1 MRTCWATSVRSAG
14 SIPSPAKRWKS
25 PCSSRGRTAWAQSSN
40 THSSPTSTIP
50 SVSMRWRCA
59 STTSSAR
66 ARSRCFSSIILRRA
80 GFRPK
85 RWLRSCPASR
95 RGAARRAAPSSAG
108 RLRKCPAFMRTA
120 STTSPGSPSASSIK
134 RISSTARTFRR
145 ATRSSAS
152 LPAASI
158 PTAIRWSAACSA
170 TAAIRATLTAMTTA

>member
-1 MRTCWATSVRSAG
+1 MAISYRDSGVDVERGYKAVELIEAPRQDHVRCERAGDIGSFGG

-85 RWLRSCPASR
+85 RWLRSCRR
-95 RGAARRAAPSSAG
+95 RGGVPPGGLRPHRRGNCGNARLLCG
-108 RLRKCPAFMRTA
+108 RRVRH
-120 STTSPGSPSASSIK
+120 
-134 RISSTARTFRR
+134 RR
-145 ATRSSAS
+145 VR
-152 LPAASI
+152 
-158 PTAIRWSAACSA
+158 R
-170 TAAIRATLTAMTTA
+170 RHRR